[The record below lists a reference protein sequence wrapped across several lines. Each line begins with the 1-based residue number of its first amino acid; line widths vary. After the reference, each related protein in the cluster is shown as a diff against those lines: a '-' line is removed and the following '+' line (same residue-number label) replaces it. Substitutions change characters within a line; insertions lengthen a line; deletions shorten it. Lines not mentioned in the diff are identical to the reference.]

1 MPGGSRRDFEEGAGI
16 PSRCVVPMRPE
27 VQISILLKPG
37 LTIGAEAIGLLSA
50 IVDTGSITA
59 AARAS
64 SISYKKAWHM
74 VDRLNTAFKKPLVS
88 ATKGGDR
95 RGGAILTDT
104 GAEVMALYRAI
115 LEAAESRPRD
125 LQRLVALTA

>member
-1 MPGGSRRDFEEGAGI
+1 MEGPVI

-27 VQISILLKPG
+27 VQISVRLKPG
-37 LTIGAEAIGLLSA
+37 LTIGADAIGLLSA

-88 ATKGGDR
+88 ASKGGDR

-104 GAEVMALYRAI
+104 GAEVMVLYRAI
-115 LEAAESRPRD
+115 LAAAESRPRD

>member
-1 MPGGSRRDFEEGAGI
+1 MERFGI
-16 PSRCVVPMRPE
+16 LSRCVVPMRPE
-27 VQISILLKPG
+27 VQINILLKPG

-50 IVDTGSITA
+50 IMDTGSITG

-88 ATKGGDR
+88 ASKGGDR

-104 GAEVMALYRAI
+104 GAEVMSLYRAI
-115 LEAAESRPRD
+115 LEAAESRPKD
-125 LQRLVALTA
+125 LQRLAALMA